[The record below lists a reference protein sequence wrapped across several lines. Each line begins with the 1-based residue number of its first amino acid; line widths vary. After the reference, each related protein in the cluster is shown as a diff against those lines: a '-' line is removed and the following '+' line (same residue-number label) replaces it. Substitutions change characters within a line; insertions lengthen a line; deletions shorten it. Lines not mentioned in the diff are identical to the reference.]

1 MSTTKHRN
9 AGGPFVIFEPGLGIS
24 GSLEIDGTIGGR
36 TGLNAGVQIATDTFV
51 TGTLKVGANRRMSL
65 TDNELDISSGDLTL
79 DVAGN
84 IEINA
89 DGGTITFKDGS
100 STLGTITSAGF
111 SGTATTVTL
120 TDNEAANENNLITF
134 VANGATSTGAQSLEM
149 DGDLHYNPSTGTV
162 TANQFSGTFV
172 GAASSAARVNVTA
185 NADNTAY
192 PILFSGD
199 TSPDGDAEN
208 ILADSS
214 VTLNPSTNTITA
226 TTFAGALSGNATSA
240 TALASGRTLKVNL
253 GSTDPST
260 AFDGSANITDI
271 GVDGTLPVANGGTG
285 LTSITTL
292 LNSNV
297 TPASL
302 SLEVGT
308 DVQAQS
314 DILDDLAGLTQAT
327 NKIPYFDTNNTADT
341 LSFSTST
348 SFSSANDTTIPSQL
362 AVKTYVQ
369 NNAGGG
375 GVSMSGGSSNSV
387 TTKNG
392 SNLTAESNL
401 TFNGNTLSIPT
412 IASSGTKQA
421 INIGGYDRT
430 FPGSTSY
437 NDDGDAPSDAA
448 LCIRQ
453 RSASASRTEGA
464 IAISTQNGNH
474 TFFIFVNNAGNL
486 AIGSDKAGT
495 NSNPNGII
503 ILDQF
508 NINTDD
514 HTDVVSFTGVHRNIP
529 NDFSL
534 DEYKKLHIGKI
545 VVATGDYQNLEY
557 DSEITKPLIGQALPK
572 IKLASKRNEKACFGV
587 VNRIE
592 EGEVRNYGYGGMVT
606 STMDVSDADRRVVVN
621 SIGEGGIWVCNINGN
636 LENGDYITTC
646 EVPGLG
652 MRQDSEM
659 LCNYTVAKITQDCN
673 FRINA
678 SNYDVEEF
686 EFEGKTYRKAFVG
699 CTYHCG

>member
-65 TDNELDISSGDLTL
+65 TDNEIDVSSGDLTL

-84 IEINA
+84 IELNA
-89 DGGTITFKDGS
+89 DGGIIIFKDDTS
-100 STLGTITSAGF
+100 VLGTITSAGF

-120 TDNEAANENNLITF
+120 TDNEATNENNLITF
-134 VANGATSTGAQSLEM
+134 VANGASSSGAQSLEM

-162 TANQFSGTFV
+162 TA
-172 GAASSAARVNVTA
+172 
-185 NADNTAY
+185 
-192 PILFSGD
+192 
-199 TSPDGDAEN
+199 
-208 ILADSS
+208 
-214 VTLNPSTNTITA
+214 TN
-226 TTFAGALSGNATSA
+226 FAGAFAGNATSA
-240 TALASGRTLKVNL
+240 TALATGRTLKVNL
-253 GSTDPST
+253 ESTAAST
-260 AFDGSANITDI
+260 AFDGSAAITDI
-271 GVDGTLPVANGGTG
+271 GVSGELPIANGGTNAANVEDARTNLGLQIGVHVQAYDADLAALAG
-285 LTSITTL
+285 LTSAADKGIQFTGSGAAATYDLTAAGKALLDDADAAAQRTTL
-292 LNSNV
+292 GLV
-297 TPASL
+297 I
-302 SLEVGT
+302 GT
-308 DVQAQS
+308 HVQAQS
-314 DILDDLAGLTQAT
+314 DILDDLAGLTQAS
-327 NKIPYFDTNNTADT
+327 NKIPYFDSNNTADT
-341 LSFSTST
+341 LSFSTATGLGT
-348 SFSSANDTTIPSQL
+348 SDTTVPSQR
-362 AVKTYVQ
+362 AVKTYVD

-375 GVSMSGGSSNSV
+375 AISATSDGQANRIAIYSSSTALKGDSSLTFGLSGLNISDDVGVSGTISV
-387 TTKNG
+387 T
-392 SNLTAESNL
+392 
-401 TFNGNTLSIPT
+401 IP
-412 IASSGTKQA
+412 ASDPNQG

-430 FPGSTSY
+430 QPANGT
-437 NDDGDAPSDAA
+437 SDAA
-448 LCIRQ
+448 LCIKQ
-453 RSASASRTEGA
+453 KSNSATRTEGA
-464 IAISTQNGNH
+464 IAISTQDGNH
-474 TFFIFVNNAGNL
+474 TFFIFVNSSGNL
-486 AIGSDKAGT
+486 AIGSDKNGT
-495 NSNPNGII
+495 VSNPNGII
-503 ILDQF
+503 ILDTF
-508 NINTDD
+508 GSNTDD
-514 HTDVVSFTGVHRNIP
+514 HTGVVSFTGVHRNIP